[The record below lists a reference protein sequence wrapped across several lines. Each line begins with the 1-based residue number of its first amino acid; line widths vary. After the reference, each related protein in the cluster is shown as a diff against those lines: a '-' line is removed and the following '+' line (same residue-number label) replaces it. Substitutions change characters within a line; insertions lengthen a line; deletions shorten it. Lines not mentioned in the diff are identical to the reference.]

1 MCKNCGHKICV
12 LDDPTDGR
20 APARLE
26 GQGRFSVRCY
36 HCQTDELIYETSEI
50 SSFQAEA
57 DGPPSSRL
65 PRRKPSNKP
74 KQLVKTRYP
83 TAKPTFGPT
92 SIEERPECAVIIAR
106 CVSLWSYIE
115 ADLAL
120 LLSAVL
126 RIGTGPA
133 VAMFLAIQSGRT
145 QLDVLT
151 AAAKIELTASD
162 YELFD
167 AIMNVRHAV
176 EKERN
181 NLAHG
186 LIGESMIVKEGILW
200 ISQRDL
206 TEHTARVWY
215 EGLDPVDSS
224 ITKAHTFVYEP
235 EDLETIAQNMEWLHQ
250 VIGVFRGY
258 ISSENAQWRA
268 ARYHQLCADPRI
280 AKELSRMRRSEKVS
294 KGRNDNPAE
303 I

>member
-1 MCKNCGHKICV
+1 
-12 LDDPTDGR
+12 
-20 APARLE
+20 
-26 GQGRFSVRCY
+26 
-36 HCQTDELIYETSEI
+36 
-50 SSFQAEA
+50 
-57 DGPPSSRL
+57 
-65 PRRKPSNKP
+65 
-74 KQLVKTRYP
+74 
-83 TAKPTFGPT
+83 
-92 SIEERPECAVIIAR
+92 
-106 CVSLWSYIE
+106 
-115 ADLAL
+115 
-120 LLSAVL
+120 
-126 RIGTGPA
+126 
-133 VAMFLAIQSGRT
+133 VAMFLAIQSSRT

-167 AIMNVRHAV
+167 AIMNVRYAV

-280 AKELSRMRRSEKVS
+280 AKELSRMRGRKRLVRAGTIILLRSEGALYAGS
-294 KGRNDNPAE
+294 GIAWRRNSLAWRRARAVASNVA
-303 I
+303 ITSLNRRCQLTSA